1 MAARGRMRYWHWF
14 RSTGIDDSDVRHY
27 LAVNPTIIQEN
38 GLMGKLE
45 DTNIL
50 LEVHAFLK
58 KFVSILKQAVKTK
71 EVTKNSNIEE
81 EKR

>member
-14 RSTGIDDSDVRHY
+14 RSTDIDDSDVRHY

-38 GLMGKLE
+38 NLLGKLE

-50 LEVHAFLK
+50 LEQDEKGTCIFEEICLHIEA
-58 KFVSILKQAVKTK
+58 SNQDQRDYK
-71 EVTKNSNIEE
+71 E
-81 EKR
+81 